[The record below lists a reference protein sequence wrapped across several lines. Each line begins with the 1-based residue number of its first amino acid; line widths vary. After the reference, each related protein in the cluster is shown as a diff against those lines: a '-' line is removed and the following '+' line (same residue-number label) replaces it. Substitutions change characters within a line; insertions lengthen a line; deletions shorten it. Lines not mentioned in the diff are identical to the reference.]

1 MELNEIK
8 REAVLGSLDFL
19 AISDP
24 KHANIIKAAI
34 DLITEDGRKIKELNA
49 PRCIYQCNGEVLEYC
64 VQSPCAA
71 FKTEEQIRGEAIKE
85 FVEVADRYYSSLK
98 GNTFAC
104 LVSYRLK
111 LLADEM
117 IGGKREDDEY

>member
-1 MELNEIK
+1 MNDIK
-8 REAVLGSLDFL
+8 REAILGSLDFL
-19 AISDP
+19 VISDP

-34 DLITEDGRKIKELNA
+34 DLIAEDGRKIKELNA

-64 VQSPCAA
+64 VQSSCAA

-85 FVEVADRYYSSLK
+85 FLEKADRYYTALK
-98 GNTFAC
+98 GNTFTS
-104 LVSYRLK
+104 LVAYHLK
-111 LLADEM
+111 QIAGEM